1 MERKTKK
8 NYSPLR
14 ILTFSS
20 SGRWWVWIIEALCL
34 NAYFFFVV
42 FSTCLCVE
50 TKNRGPISRSVL
62 QSNGIFSLLRSV
74 THRAFHALKTALKTR
89 LCKHYHSNWFQI
101 LPSLFCGGGE
111 EEGEQEEGGG
121 REWEKGYG
129 GEEEKRGESR
139 RMRRGVRKRRWRN
152 EGRRKKEKKK
162 REGGGE
168 EREREK

>member
-20 SGRWWVWIIEALCL
+20 SGRWWVWIIEACCL

-50 TKNRGPISRSVL
+50 TKNRGPISRTVL

-74 THRAFHALKTALKTR
+74 TYRAFPR
-89 LCKHYHSNWFQI
+89 LENCVKDSPLQTMQQQLISDSAFFNLRW
-101 LPSLFCGGGE
+101 
-111 EEGEQEEGGG
+111 
-121 REWEKGYG
+121 
-129 GEEEKRGESR
+129 R
-139 RMRRGVRKRRWRN
+139 RRRRRAGRRWRKRKRKRVWRRRR
-152 EGRRKKEKKK
+152 EKRRK
-162 REGGGE
+162 
-168 EREREK
+168 